1 MSGERAL
8 TVGITA
14 DHRTPSRVDD
24 YRRWLHSVAP
34 EVGTLILSHTD
45 EAVDTFASL
54 DGVVFTGGGD
64 VHPKYYGRDDAIDKA
79 EGVIRERDVFE
90 LKLIERV
97 LERGLPLLA
106 VCRGMQTLNVALGG
120 SLLVDVATAGFTDH
134 RGPGVHPLLVDPHA
148 MMHFAA
154 GTRETEVNTSHH
166 QAVDRLGAG
175 LRPSAFAPD
184 GVIEAVEWNLKE
196 GQSFLLGVQW
206 HPERLPEHPMS
217 KNIAMLFLREAHIA
231 HHRV

>member
-1 MSGERAL
+1 MSGERRL
-8 TVGITA
+8 SVGITA

-24 YRRWLHSVAP
+24 YRRWLSSVAP
-34 EVGTLILSHTD
+34 EVETVVLSHSD
-45 EAVDTFASL
+45 ERGDILGSL

-64 VHPKYYGRDDAIDKA
+64 VHPMYYGRDDAIDKA
-79 EGVIRERDVFE
+79 EGVIPDRDVFE
-90 LKLIERV
+90 MKLVERV
-97 LERGLPLLA
+97 LERRLPLLA

-120 SLLVDVATAGFTDH
+120 SLLVDVAAAGFTDH

-148 MMHFAA
+148 MMYFAA

-166 QAVDRLGAG
+166 QAVDRPGAG
-175 LRPSAFAPD
+175 LKPSAFAPD
-184 GVIEAVEWNLKE
+184 GVIEAVEWNSKE

-206 HPERLPEHPMS
+206 HPERIPEYPMS
-217 KNIAMLFLREAHIA
+217 KNIAMLFLREAHIV